1 MEVSYKFTPKEI
13 QKLYKF
19 KNPSI
24 ILRKENIVKDGKYK
38 IHLSK
43 NMYNKLLE
51 EKQLKY
57 VFTDKR
63 KEYYIREGGS
73 LASIFKS
80 LSPHLIKFG
89 KKLLP
94 ALGVTGIT
102 TTTSH
107 LINKSLNKKEREGGN
122 IKINLSQSDVKKI
135 NNILGKLSNMKLT
148 NYKSISEQNGSGIFT
163 SLLLPLIGSMIPSL
177 LNEGSGVCCKKDNFF
192 EKIDNKSLYPISN
205 FKINEIL
212 KNDKNYIGTF
222 SKNNVPILKNNQ
234 STIVNLANS
243 NDVGTHWISMKFINN
258 KLFYFDSYGI
268 SFIPDI
274 IKNQYS
280 NFKIITNIFRVQGDL
295 SVECGKF
302 CIMFIQS
309 NIKNE
314 SDYIKFLLQFEKN
327 IFEKNDI

>member
-1 MEVSYKFTPKEI
+1 MF
-13 QKLYKF
+13 
-19 KNPSI
+19 
-24 ILRKENIVKDGKYK
+24 
-38 IHLSK
+38 
-43 NMYNKLLE
+43 NKLLE

-63 KEYYIREGGS
+63 KENYMREGGS

-80 LSPHLIKFG
+80 LFPHLIKFG

-94 ALGVTGIT
+94 ALGIT
-102 TTTSH
+102 TASTLTSH
-107 LINKSLNKKEREGGN
+107 GISKALNKKKGGS
-122 IKINLSQSDVKKI
+122 ILKVNLSQSDVNKI
-135 NNILGKLSNMKLT
+135 NNMLNKLPSVIKKQLNLSKFKNINQQNGGSILGTIAMLAA
-148 NYKSISEQNGSGIFT
+148 SI
-163 SLLLPLIGSMIPSL
+163 LPSL
-177 LNEGSGVCCKKDNFF
+177 ISGKGCCNKKDFFF
-192 EKIDNKSLYPISN
+192 EKINNKDLYPISN

-212 KNDKNYIGTF
+212 KNNKNYIGNF
-222 SKNNVPILKNNQ
+222 SKNNVPKLKNNQ

-243 NDVGTHWISMKFINN
+243 NDKGSHWIGMKFINN

-268 SFIPDI
+268 LYIPDI

-280 NFKIITNIFRVQGDL
+280 DNKIITNIYRIQSND
-295 SVECGKF
+295 SNECGKF

-327 IFEKNDI
+327 DFEKNDI